1 MIFVLHHG
9 FGANVVGKP
18 VNDKLTELVRSYH
31 GSRDCSIRWKS
42 LKD

>member
-1 MIFVLHHG
+1 MICVLHHG

-18 VNDKLTELVRSYH
+18 VNDKLTELVRSAMAA
-31 GSRDCSIRWKS
+31 GIVAIRWKS